1 MEYVVMAVILAFDLL
16 IVKWKFE
23 HKRYADA
30 TLDLT
35 LLIIIN
41 MVMGG
46 SLGGEIV
53 GTIAACII
61 SLYLLAFPPKLGNL
75 LA

>member
-1 MEYVVMAVILAFDLL
+1 MEYIILAVILAFDLL

-23 HKRYADA
+23 HARYADA
-30 TLDLT
+30 ILDIS
-35 LLIIIN
+35 LLICIN
-41 MVMGG
+41 IFLGG

-53 GTIAACII
+53 GTIAAFII
-61 SLYLLAFPPKLGNL
+61 SLYLLAFPPKLGSL